1 MKFNGAKLR
10 EIREARGLSQEQL
23 AKQAKVALGSI
34 KNWEKGATKPR
45 DDEAIDR
52 LSHILGV
59 HSLVFFDLAGQFFA
73 QTEAPHDPT
82 PAA

>member
-10 EIREARGLSQEQL
+10 EIREARGLSQDEL
-23 AKQAKVALGSI
+23 ARQARVAIGSI

-45 DDEAIDR
+45 DDEALNR
-52 LSHILGV
+52 LSRILGV
-59 HSLVFFDLAGQFFA
+59 HSLVFFDLAGQIFD
-73 QTEAPHDPT
+73 QQEAPDGD